1 MVLSL
6 WILPRK
12 HIRIQQ
18 WTQPQLRTVLVLFS
32 KPLLFICSSFLF
44 PSCIFLWLFI
54 AASVWCIFLIM
65 YIWVKISSFK
75 KQKPRSSSYRVE
87 TFWAF
92 PFHFGMSIDPVLAQ
106 CKLGRSHRWDF
117 TGLVSNITTLLGD
130 TSHSKL
136 LDLLVSLGDPST
148 SALCL
153 LHAPPYCDSFSDFT
167 FFEDGSVWQF
177 WPSIGQTLCRDSSVW
192 VYLDLFICFPLDYIK
207 VLGFSEKENHRAN
220 MLFWTH

>member
-1 MVLSL
+1 MVLSSRRL
-6 WILPRK
+6 ARK
-12 HIRIQQ
+12 QIRIQQ
-18 WTQPQLRTVLVLFS
+18 WTQSQLRTVLVLFS
-32 KPLLFICSSFLF
+32 KPLLFMCSSFLF
-44 PSCIFLWLFI
+44 PCCIFLWLFI
-54 AASVWCIFLIM
+54 ATSVWCIFLIM
-65 YIWVKISSFK
+65 YIRVKLSSFK
-75 KQKPRSSSYRVE
+75 KQKSCSSSYRVE

-92 PFHFGMSIDPVLAQ
+92 PFHFGMSVDPILAQ
-106 CKLGRSHRWDF
+106 HMLGRSRRWDF
-117 TGLVSNITTLLGD
+117 TGLLSDITTLLGD

-148 SALCL
+148 SALRL